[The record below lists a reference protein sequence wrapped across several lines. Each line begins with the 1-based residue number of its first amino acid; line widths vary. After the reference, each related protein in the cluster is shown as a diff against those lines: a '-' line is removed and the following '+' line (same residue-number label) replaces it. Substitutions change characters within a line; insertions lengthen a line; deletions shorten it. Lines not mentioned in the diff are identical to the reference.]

1 MQENKSKQAPHT
13 LVQKTRM
20 NANARTHFG
29 GYAVAD
35 HSKEPV
41 FVASRAVRLLIYKVS
56 PATERLSDKEAQ
68 SRQICHREEINL
80 AKLAHQQ
87 TNQHRADYSTVNRDT
102 SIPHSRKHCNKV
114 VFFRVWRVGIQVD
127 KHAVINSRAK
137 ERADNRYKND
147 IKNTVFNKSEI
158 ARYTAHC
165 VNIRQNDSNGDNHTV
180 PVNIKSENT
189 ETAAIRNFH
198 TTEQIGK
205 RHRHISQSFRRSEH
219 Q

>member
-1 MQENKSKQAPHT
+1 MKQKLIILIIAI
-13 LVQKTRM
+13 L
-20 NANARTHFG
+20 
-29 GYAVAD
+29 
-35 HSKEPV
+35 
-41 FVASRAVRLLIYKVS
+41 RLLKILLKKCLLLLV
-56 PATERLSDKEAQ
+56 LNNKM
-68 SRQICHREEINL
+68 
-80 AKLAHQQ
+80 KLIQ
-87 TNQHRADYSTVNRDT
+87 
-102 SIPHSRKHCNKV
+102 
-114 VFFRVWRVGIQVD
+114 VGIWLD
-127 KHAVINSRAK
+127 ALRKS
-137 ERADNRYKND
+137 YKND